1 MFFSGFLGGPGGGTP
16 PLPGPKNRSGG
27 SKMTLLDGILWKSGS
42 KMTPKRGQKR
52 SILGGGPAL
61 RMHFLFEK
69 MTPPGSKWPPG
80 GSKMTPRGSK
90 SDLRGGGYPPPF
102 HRGGVPPGT
111 PRTPG
116 GSGDP
121 QNHLRDPSDVKKL
134 KKFFFFNFFYDQG
147 SATKK
152 KFFFSKKIEKTVDFG
167 SLMVFEKFSKKIENF
182 VQKHEKSIR
191 GRKCRKMGQKWHF
204 FGGVKNHEIIDF

>member
-1 MFFSGFLGGPGGGTP
+1 MEIGVKNDPEKGSKTIDFGGGSR
-16 PLPGPKNRSGG
+16 LKNALSFWKNDPSGV
-27 SKMTLLDGILWKSGS
+27 
-42 KMTPKRGQKR
+42 KMTPRGVKND
-52 SILGGGPAL
+52 
-61 RMHFLFEK
+61 
-69 MTPPGSKWPPG
+69 PPGVKKWPPG
-80 GSKMTPRGSK
+80 GGGPPPISP
-90 SDLRGGGYPPPF
+90 GGGT
-102 HRGGVPPGT
+102 PGT
-111 PRTPG
+111 PRTPGGSG

-134 KKFFFFNFFYDQG
+134 KKIFFFNFFYDQG